1 MCRSV
6 QQVGVSAVVVTFQ
19 AVGTLL
25 LALIIAQ
32 LARIFVFHYARLWAL
47 AWSALSFG
55 LLAVR
60 ASIAAE
66 SRLWWAAFL
75 IGEWLFL
82 MLLWAG
88 CRELVGRVAV
98 PRRPFLLSL
107 PLLVIC
113 AIALAE
119 SASGFNSMFAVQAAI
134 VVIGAAASFITLTGR
149 ATSKGTRTLQ
159 ASLAAMALL
168 FASYVPLF
176 WMHEHGSPMPFLV
189 YSSLLDLLA
198 NVFLGCG
205 MILVTAE
212 AEKRDLNTAI
222 SALAEAQARAEQRL
236 QTDPL
241 TEVMSRHAF
250 QVVQHGEE
258 VATEGV
264 LAGVVAMIDVDELK
278 RINDEMGHA
287 AGDVVIRAAA
297 NEVRNLIRA
306 DDLLFRWGGDEF
318 VAIMPNMTK
327 EAAAAR
333 FAKLDDVLVGRSDKG
348 FEIPFQ
354 VSWGVAEFGPDR
366 LLDEAIKFADGRMY
380 EAKGRPAEVG
390 HKT

>member
-1 MCRSV
+1 M
-6 QQVGVSAVVVTFQ
+6 QQVDVSSVVVTFQ

-55 LLAVR
+55 LVAVR
-60 ASIAAE
+60 VSIFAH
-66 SRLWWAAFL
+66 SRLLWAAFL
-75 IGEWLFL
+75 LGEWMFL
-82 MLLWAG
+82 VLLWMG

-98 PRRPFLLSL
+98 PQRPLLLSL
-107 PLLVIC
+107 PLLLVC
-113 AIALAE
+113 AVALAE
-119 SASGFNSMFAVQAAI
+119 SATGFNSMFTVEAAV
-134 VVIGAAASFITLTGR
+134 VVVGMTASFVTLTGR
-149 ATSKGTRTLQ
+149 ATTKGTRTLQ
-159 ASLAAMALL
+159 TALAMTGLL
-168 FASYVPLF
+168 FAAYVPLY
-176 WMHEHGSPMPFLV
+176 WMHEHGTPMPFLV

-198 NVFLGCG
+198 NVFVGCG

-212 AEKRDLNTAI
+212 SEKRDLNNAI
-222 SALAEAQARAEQRL
+222 SALEEAQARAEQRL

-250 QVVQHGEE
+250 QVVQHGDE

-318 VAIMPNMTK
+318 VAIMPNMAR
-327 EAAAAR
+327 EAIAAR
-333 FAKLDDVLVGRSDKG
+333 FAKLDEVMIGRSEKG

-354 VSWGVAEFGPDR
+354 VSWGVADFGPDR
-366 LLDEAIKFADGRMY
+366 TLDEAIKLADARMY
-380 EAKGRPAEVG
+380 ES
-390 HKT
+390 KTSVPPSIIELP